1 MKNCYEKVSFKLE
14 IYQEEI
20 AKIAANYGLD
30 YIDLHVF
37 ESIDSTNQKIWS
49 LIDSKKPLPIAVIAL
64 KQTAGKGQWG
74 RTWQSSLGGL
84 YLSVAIA
91 ADLALNNNFHLI
103 MASAWGIA
111 SMLRN
116 YDIPVSLKWPN
127 DLILQ
132 NRKLGG
138 IKIETRTSQE
148 KIKYAV
154 IGVGIN
160 WTNPVPEL
168 GINLQSY
175 FQKHNPSITSLEQLT
190 AITISGILSGYQ
202 QYLEIGS
209 HQILANYKKILTSI
223 GQEVTVNN
231 CPGIVTGVTDKGKLK
246 VRLKSLGASTEICLS
261 PGQISLGYP

>member
-1 MKNCYEKVSFKLE
+1 MNFKLE
-14 IYQEEI
+14 VYQKEF
-20 AKIAANYGLD
+20 AKIAVNYGLES
-30 YIDLHVF
+30 IDLHVF
-37 ESIDSTNQKIWS
+37 DIIDSTNRKIWS
-49 LIDSKKPLPIAVIAL
+49 LIDLGNPLPIAVIAL
-64 KQTAGKGQWG
+64 EQTAGQGQWG

-84 YLSVAIA
+84 YLSVAISV
-91 ADLALNNNFHLI
+91 DLALDDNFHLI

-111 SMLRN
+111 EMLRTYN
-116 YDIPVSLKWPN
+116 IPVYLKWPN

-160 WTNPVPEL
+160 WTNSVPEL

-175 FQKHNPSITSLEQLT
+175 FQKHERSITSLEQLT

-202 QYLEIGS
+202 QYVEIGS
-209 HQILANYKKILTSI
+209 QQILANYKKILTSV

-231 CPGIVTGVTDKGKLK
+231 CPGIVTGVTDQGKLK
-246 VRLKSLGASTEICLS
+246 VRLQSPGASTEICLS
-261 PGQISLGYP
+261 PGQISLDYPNLSRK